1 MVDVKISSVP
11 FTTIKPNTA
20 IAYVVVDCVC
30 KEFGVKCNP
39 KTGYCKDG
47 KRFIPVKLVDCGGL
61 VPGSHEGRG
70 IGNKF
75 LDDIR
80 QASVLIQV
88 VDCSGLTDSEGKPTS
103 GYDPSNE
110 IDFLEEEIDLWFAD
124 VINRTIEKIKASL
137 VKLSKDELT
146 NVLYQ
151 QLSGLEVG
159 KNDIRKTL
167 EKFPIIDVKNFAK
180 ELRKLSKPIIF
191 AANKIDLKEAQQNFE
206 KLKEKYQNVIP
217 TSADVEI
224 ALKRASEKSLINYL
238 PGNGFEIPNPEKLES
253 SQLNALKFIKNDLIE
268 KYGSTGVQTC
278 LNKAVFEFL
287 DYIAIYPVAD
297 IHKFSDKDS
306 NALPDVFLVPRGTT
320 MKEFAFKVH
329 TDIGEKFICG
339 IDARTK
345 MKLSSDH
352 ELKNKDVVQIAF
364 SK

>member
-1 MVDVKISSVP
+1 
-11 FTTIKPNTA
+11 
-20 IAYVVVDCVC
+20 
-30 KEFGVKCNP
+30 
-39 KTGYCKDG
+39 
-47 KRFIPVKLVDCGGL
+47 
-61 VPGSHEGRG
+61 
-70 IGNKF
+70 
-75 LDDIR
+75 
-80 QASVLIQV
+80 V